1 MLPLKSLCTRS
12 QLLMTKDTEWTI
24 LINRC
29 NCGWEHIKWL
39 LLTAW
44 ITDCT
49 CSFYFFDGCILLFLK
64 VLFSFLLFF
73 FHIVGCHCF
82 LWITRFQ
89 KQSLTKLS
97 FFNTPRVETL
107 VAVTSL
113 LVMLYQI
120 FMSGRTV
127 AQSQKDQTDLELIKR
142 SITRLWISFN
152 FLIIRLIVWA
162 KISFSCPPTPP
173 SSSTLSSPAP
183 PPRPRPQTPSAL
195 IYFVSPFTLQ
205 KLVSLAALP
214 FLISL
219 IFRYPFPPPPPLI
232 SVHLLIKSST
242 CRVMFVGTQLH
253 YNPSV
258 YHLHGFMVPV
268 PEAAVTMEQR
278 GPPACSV
285 SVCARAFWCYL

>member
-49 CSFYFFDGCILLFLK
+49 CSFNFFWWLYFTVFKSVVQFCF
-64 VLFSFLLFF
+64 VLFP
-73 FHIVGCHCF
+73 HIVGCHCF

-97 FFNTPRVETL
+97 FFNMPRVETL

-113 LVMLYQI
+113 LVMLYQV

-183 PPRPRPQTPSAL
+183 PPRPRQQTPSAL

-214 FLISL
+214 FLIGL

-258 YHLHGFMVPV
+258 
-268 PEAAVTMEQR
+268 
-278 GPPACSV
+278 
-285 SVCARAFWCYL
+285 